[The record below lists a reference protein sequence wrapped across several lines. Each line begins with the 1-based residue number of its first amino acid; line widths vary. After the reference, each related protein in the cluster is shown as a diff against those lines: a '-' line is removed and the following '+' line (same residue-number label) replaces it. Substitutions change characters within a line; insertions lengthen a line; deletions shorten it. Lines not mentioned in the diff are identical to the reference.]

1 MEVVGEVTIAVWGT
15 GVTKLHY
22 RSETD
27 ETYVEVDGT
36 ILRETNPTINAYRA
50 FVTGLVQSLTE
61 ERKRNK
67 EILTKKD

>member
-1 MEVVGEVTIAVWGT
+1 MEVAGEVTIAVWGN

-36 ILRETNPTINAYRA
+36 NLRETNPTINAYRA
-50 FVTGLVQSLTE
+50 FVTGLVQSLSD